1 VQVVVL
7 LCSLSQ
13 SRGKQARVWV
23 GLDCQNQLCVER
35 EHIVQEEFRGI
46 GHAGKYH
53 CGSVLAYRDKILQK
67 KIKQAL

>member
-35 EHIVQEEFRGI
+35 ENTVQEEFRDFI
-46 GHAGKYH
+46 IDFR
-53 CGSVLAYRDKILQK
+53 SLLDQFLALLIC
-67 KIKQAL
+67 